1 MARCG
6 TALLNGPSRC
16 RRPIDPILA
25 GRRAP
30 AILSGR
36 AAVGASITEVYNMPR
51 RYTMRE
57 HAVVMA
63 HATALTELRR
73 IASTRQRDFD
83 DVARCHLWVSILCA
97 ALDARCND

>member
-1 MARCG
+1 M
-6 TALLNGPSRC
+6 PSRPS
-16 RRPIDPILA
+16 RARDFERSGG
-25 GRRAP
+25 GRR
-30 AILSGR
+30 IHHQ
-36 AAVGASITEVYNMPR
+36 VYNMPR